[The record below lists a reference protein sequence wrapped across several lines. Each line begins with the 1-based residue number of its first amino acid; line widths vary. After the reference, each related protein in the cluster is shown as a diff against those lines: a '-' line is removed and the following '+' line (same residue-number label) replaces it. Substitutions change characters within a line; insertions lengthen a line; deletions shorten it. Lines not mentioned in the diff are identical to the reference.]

1 MFKIIFT
8 VFLISSFITPIQ
20 SQDKLIIS
28 SIPDESVTELHKKF
42 LPLTEYLESKTK
54 RKVDFFSVTNYSS
67 VVEALSQGKVDM
79 AWLGGLTYIQAKIRS
94 NENVEPVIQR
104 VKDSMFTSV
113 FITHVDNEIEVLED
127 LKNKSFSFGSPSSTS
142 GHLMPR
148 LFLEKQNINPEKYFG
163 KIGYSGAHDAT
174 IFSVLSKKVSAG
186 ALNFLVWEKFTR
198 ENPNKA
204 KKLKVFFITSK
215 YYDYN
220 WTIRKDLSNEIKE
233 SLINSFLELDYNNP
247 DHKKILDLQRAKK
260 YIKTNDNNYTDIFIA
275 GKKTGLIK

>member
-1 MFKIIFT
+1 MFKVTIVLLFIFCFFKP
-8 VFLISSFITPIQ
+8 VQ
-20 SQDKLIIS
+20 SQDRFIIS

-42 LPLTEYLESKTK
+42 LPLTEYLESETQKK
-54 RKVDFFSVTNYSS
+54 IEFLPVTSYAA
-67 VVEALSQGKVDM
+67 VVEALSQKKVDM

-94 NENVEPVIQR
+94 NEEVEPIIQR

-113 FITHVDNEIEVLED
+113 FITHKDKKIKKLED

-148 LFLEKQNINPEKYFG
+148 LFLEKHNINPEEHFKT
-163 KIGYSGAHDAT
+163 IGYSGAHDAT

-186 ALNFLVWEKFTR
+186 VLNALVWKKFIK
-198 ENPNKA
+198 ENPKKA
-204 KKLKVFFITSK
+204 KELSVFYTTPK

-220 WTIRKDLSNEIKE
+220 WTIRKGLSNEIKE
-233 SLINSFLELDYNNP
+233 SLVSAFLKLDYNNP
-247 DHKKILDLQRAKK
+247 DHKKILDLQRANK
-260 YIKTNDNNYTDIFIA
+260 YIKTNENNYLDILRA

>member
-20 SQDKLIIS
+20 SQEKLIIS

-54 RKVDFFSVTNYSS
+54 RKIVFFSVTNYSS

-186 ALNFLVWEKFTR
+186 ALNSLVWEKFTR

>member
-54 RKVDFFSVTNYSS
+54 KKIDFFYVTNYSS

-148 LFLEKQNINPEKYFG
+148 LFLEKQNINPEEYFG

-186 ALNFLVWEKFTR
+186 ALNSLVWEKFTR

-233 SLINSFLELDYNNP
+233 TLINSFLELDYNNP

>member
-1 MFKIIFT
+1 MYKVTFTFFFIYCFFK
-8 VFLISSFITPIQ
+8 PIL

-42 LPLTEYLESKTK
+42 LPLTKYLESKTNK
-54 RKVDFFSVTNYSS
+54 KIEFFPVTNYSS
-67 VVEALSQGKVDM
+67 VVEALSQKKVDI

-94 NENVEPVIQR
+94 NGEVEPIIQR
-104 VKDSMFTSV
+104 VKDTKFTSV
-113 FITHVDNEIEVLED
+113 FITHQDEKISKIED

-148 LFLEKQNINPEKYFG
+148 LFLEKNNINPEKYL
-163 KIGYSGAHDAT
+163 KQIGYSGAHDAT

-186 ALNFLVWEKFTR
+186 VLNSIVWKKFVR
-198 ENPNKA
+198 ENPKKA
-204 KKLKVFFITSK
+204 KELIVFYTTPK

-233 SLINSFLELDYNNP
+233 SLVNAFLELDYNNP
-247 DHKKILDLQRAKK
+247 YHKKILDLQRANK
-260 YIKTNDNNYTDIFIA
+260 YIKTNDKNYLNIYIA

>member
-54 RKVDFFSVTNYSS
+54 KKIDFFYVTNYSS

-148 LFLEKQNINPEKYFG
+148 LFLEKQNINPEEYFG

-233 SLINSFLELDYNNP
+233 TLINSFLELDYNNP

>member
-233 SLINSFLELDYNNP
+233 TLINSFLELDYNNP

>member
-20 SQDKLIIS
+20 SQEKLIIS

-54 RKVDFFSVTNYSS
+54 RKIVFFSVTNYSS

-233 SLINSFLELDYNNP
+233 TLINSFLELDYNNP

>member
-1 MFKIIFT
+1 MYKVTFTFFFIYCFFK
-8 VFLISSFITPIQ
+8 PIL
-20 SQDKLIIS
+20 SRDKLIIS

-42 LPLTEYLESKTK
+42 LPLTKYLESKTNK
-54 RKVDFFSVTNYSS
+54 KIEFFPVTNYSS
-67 VVEALSQGKVDM
+67 VVEALSQKKVDI

-94 NENVEPVIQR
+94 NGEVEPIIQR
-104 VKDSMFTSV
+104 VKDSTFTSV
-113 FITHVDNEIEVLED
+113 FITHKDEKISKIED

-148 LFLEKQNINPEKYFG
+148 LFLEKNNINPEKYL
-163 KIGYSGAHDAT
+163 KQIGYSGAHDAT

-186 ALNFLVWEKFTR
+186 VLNSIVWKKFVR
-198 ENPNKA
+198 ENPKKA
-204 KKLKVFFITSK
+204 KELIVFYTTPK

-233 SLINSFLELDYNNP
+233 SLVNAFLELDYNNP
-247 DHKKILDLQRAKK
+247 YHKKILDLQRANK
-260 YIKTNDNNYTDIFIA
+260 YIKTNDKNYLNIYIA

>member
-54 RKVDFFSVTNYSS
+54 KKIDFFYVTNYSS

-148 LFLEKQNINPEKYFG
+148 LFLEKQNINPEEYFG

-174 IFSVLSKKVSAG
+174 IFSVLSKKVSGG
-186 ALNFLVWEKFTR
+186 ALNSLVWEKFTR

-233 SLINSFLELDYNNP
+233 TLINSFLELDYNNP

>member
-1 MFKIIFT
+1 MYKVTFTFFFIYCFFK
-8 VFLISSFITPIQ
+8 PIL

-42 LPLTEYLESKTK
+42 LPLTKYLESKTNK
-54 RKVDFFSVTNYSS
+54 KIEFFPVTNYSS
-67 VVEALSQGKVDM
+67 VVEALSQKKVDI
-79 AWLGGLTYIQAKIRS
+79 AWLGGLTYIQTKIRS
-94 NENVEPVIQR
+94 NGEVEPIIQR
-104 VKDSMFTSV
+104 VKDSTFTSV
-113 FITHVDNEIEVLED
+113 FITHKDEKISKIED

-148 LFLEKQNINPEKYFG
+148 LFLEKNNIYPEKYL
-163 KIGYSGAHDAT
+163 KQIGYSGAHDAT

-186 ALNFLVWEKFTR
+186 VLNSIVWNKFIR
-198 ENPNKA
+198 ENPKKA
-204 KKLKVFFITSK
+204 KELIVFYTTPK

-233 SLINSFLELDYNNP
+233 SLVNAFLELDYNNP
-247 DHKKILDLQRAKK
+247 YHKKILDLQRANK
-260 YIKTNDNNYTDIFIA
+260 YIKTNDKNYLNIYIA